1 MRKCWC
7 RSNKKNCITID
18 QFLDFFF
25 TKKIDII
32 ILKIERKNKKEN
44 IPSETMTRPFSS
56 TGAGTNLTSKYEQP
70 FAKAAWAEIGTIA
83 SGSTILL

>member
-1 MRKCWC
+1 
-7 RSNKKNCITID
+7 
-18 QFLDFFF
+18 
-25 TKKIDII
+25 
-32 ILKIERKNKKEN
+32 
-44 IPSETMTRPFSS
+44 MTRPFSS